1 MNKIIVMK
9 ILKKILMYL
18 GTITLM
24 IFHGFIII
32 KDGGFSFPVAAG
44 FVVLHFIWFDV
55 LESWIK
61 NKLPIF
67 NCFF

>member
-61 NKLPIF
+61 NKSPIF